1 MHAGTGIITKTELK
15 CFYTA
20 FLDVG
25 KLGEQKILEIT
36 DSAFEALT
44 SVRTSVYAHA
54 CSLYWTLQVVFVHW
68 TLDRELLEVGL
79 TR

>member
-1 MHAGTGIITKTELK
+1 MRRRRDIYSCFLSVAVIAGTGIITKTELK

-44 SVRTSVYAHA
+44 SVRKS
-54 CSLYWTLQVVFVHW
+54 CNLYNDYQLF
-68 TLDRELLEVGL
+68 LLEE
-79 TR
+79 

>member
-44 SVRTSVYAHA
+44 SVRIYS
-54 CSLYWTLQVVFVHW
+54 CMQPSLDSPSHVCA
-68 TLDRELLEVGL
+68 LDFG
-79 TR
+79 

>member
-44 SVRTSVYAHA
+44 SVRI
-54 CSLYWTLQVVFVHW
+54 CSSMQPL
-68 TLDRELLEVGL
+68 LDSPSRVCALDFG
-79 TR
+79 

>member
-44 SVRTSVYAHA
+44 SVR
-54 CSLYWTLQVVFVHW
+54 
-68 TLDRELLEVGL
+68 
-79 TR
+79 

>member
-44 SVRTSVYAHA
+44 SVRIWLYAHA
-54 CSLYWTLQVVFVHW
+54 CSLYWTLQVVFVH
-68 TLDRELLEVGL
+68 
-79 TR
+79 

>member
-1 MHAGTGIITKTELK
+1 MSHIASEVGIGNEIEFQFEALFTVTPAGTGIITKTELK

-44 SVRTSVYAHA
+44 SVGKS
-54 CSLYWTLQVVFVHW
+54 
-68 TLDRELLEVGL
+68 
-79 TR
+79 

>member
-1 MHAGTGIITKTELK
+1 MLACALTAGTGIITKTELK

-44 SVRTSVYAHA
+44 SVILVALALNRTAFRLSVRA
-54 CSLYWTLQVVFVHW
+54 WNTF
-68 TLDRELLEVGL
+68 
-79 TR
+79 

>member
-1 MHAGTGIITKTELK
+1 MTHAGTGIITKTELK

-44 SVRTSVYAHA
+44 SVRTCNPMLMHA
-54 CSLYWTLQVVFVHW
+54 AFI
-68 TLDRELLEVGL
+68 GL
-79 TR
+79 SKSCLCIGLWIGNY